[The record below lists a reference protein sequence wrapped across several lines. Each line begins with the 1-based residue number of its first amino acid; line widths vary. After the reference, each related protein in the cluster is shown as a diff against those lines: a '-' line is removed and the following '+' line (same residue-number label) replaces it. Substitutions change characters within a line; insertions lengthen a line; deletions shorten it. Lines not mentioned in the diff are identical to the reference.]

1 MLLTKL
7 EEKKNLGLTE
17 KVENL
22 IPGQITG
29 RALEHA
35 VVVLVRV
42 QHIPSEHIVAQMP
55 KLQALKPKE
64 FSSFGVGLIKVVSE
78 F

>member
-17 KVENL
+17 RVENL

-42 QHIPSEHIVAQMP
+42 QHIPKGQVLA
-55 KLQALKPKE
+55 AL
-64 FSSFGVGLIKVVSE
+64 
-78 F
+78 